1 MNLARVLEGITVT
14 KMFQT
19 MYGQMVVTHDVEVNG
34 LQYDSR
40 RVERGDVFVAIRGT
54 AVDGHAFI
62 GAAIQ
67 NGAKVVVM
75 EDDAAM
81 PDSLF
86 GHAGV
91 IKVVVPD
98 SRIALA
104 VASANIAGNPAREL
118 KIIGV
123 TGTNGKTT
131 STHLIKS
138 ILEAHGERVG
148 LIGTIAH
155 QIGHESVPAQHTT
168 PESLELQQLLAE
180 MKKQGCAS
188 VVMEVSSHALAMRR
202 VYGIGF
208 TAGVF
213 TNLTQDHLDFHG
225 SMEEYYRAKKLLF
238 DGLPAAASA
247 ISNRDDPYGRSI
259 TDDTAASLVTYAM
272 HADAD
277 VTAGAISMGVNGTT
291 MTVRHPDGE
300 FTVNS
305 SLTGRFNV
313 QNMLAACATGIAL
326 RIPAEDIVSG
336 IRSVTAVAGRFEQIV
351 VPRGW
356 TAVIDY
362 AHTPD
367 ALENCLRTIQDLLP
381 RRGRGRIITVF
392 GCGGDRDRTK
402 RPRMGEIASRLSDI
416 TVVTSDN
423 PRREDPSKIID
434 EILTGVV
441 KGKQVIV
448 EVNRHA
454 AIRRALEL
462 ATEGDVVL
470 VAGKGHEKYQVI
482 GEERLHFDDREE
494 VERFIREGK

>member
-1 MNLARVLEGITVT
+1 MNLARILEGITVT

-34 LQYDSR
+34 VQYDSR
-40 RVERGDVFVAIRGT
+40 RVGKGDVFVAIRGT

-67 NGAKVVVM
+67 GGAKVVVM
-75 EDDAAM
+75 EDDTAM

-86 GHAGV
+86 GHEGV
-91 IKVVVPD
+91 IKVVVPN

-104 VASANIAGNPAREL
+104 VASANFTGHPAREL

-148 LIGTIAH
+148 LVGTIAH
-155 QIGHESVPAQHTT
+155 LIGGEAVPARHTT

-188 VVMEVSSHALAMRR
+188 VVMEVSSHALAMHR
-202 VYGIGF
+202 VHGIGF
-208 TAGVF
+208 AAGVF

-225 SMEEYYRAKKLLF
+225 SMEEYFRAKKLLF
-238 DGLPAAASA
+238 DGLPASASA
-247 ISNRDDPYGRSI
+247 ISNLDDPHGRSI
-259 TDDTAASLVTYAM
+259 TDATSASLVTYAIST
-272 HADAD
+272 DAD
-277 VTAGAISMGVNGTT
+277 ITAGEISMGVKGTT
-291 MTVRHPDGE
+291 MTVRHPGGE
-300 FTVNS
+300 FTVSS

-313 QNMLAACATGIAL
+313 QNILAACATGIAL
-326 RIPAEDIVSG
+326 RVPAGEIVSG

-351 VPRGW
+351 APRGW

-367 ALENCLRTIQDLLP
+367 ALENCLRTIRDLRP
-381 RRGRGRIITVF
+381 RGGRDRIITVF

-448 EVNRHA
+448 EVNRHT
-454 AIRRALEL
+454 AIQRALGL
-462 ATEGDVVL
+462 AKEGDVVL

-494 VERFIREGK
+494 VEGFIREGT